1 MSAVGRTRPSA
12 EHQVIRAKK
21 VQTVTYGKNL
31 PETNLAEFSFAW
43 HVVSSLWAV
52 QLGLL
57 FEVPSPCYR
66 GSKTVN

>member
-1 MSAVGRTRPSA
+1 MSAVAEPGPSA

-52 QLGLL
+52 
-57 FEVPSPCYR
+57 
-66 GSKTVN
+66 